1 MLAGFEVVMLFQN
14 FNIQNSSEHTMC
26 FNNMVGMQIMNLCKD
41 GETIKITSQLC
52 DILMVS
58 VLLLLGLLLSCI
70 NYLTSTF
77 TTNVFFFK
85 LNIHVFLMKLNTLLK
100 NEKDN
105 SLHFFISTQIGGKG
119 REDHTQEKY
128 PDS

>member
-1 MLAGFEVVMLFQN
+1 MLAGFEVVMLFRN